1 MPIISKN
8 NGSAIK
14 YKSVSLDVKAQSESR
29 IVSMYLASF
38 NTIDSDMD
46 IIRKGAFSKSI
57 SERGPQTNS
66 NRQIKFL
73 EQHQVREPR
82 GVYKMLMEDE
92 TGLYAEVEIE
102 KTPLGDIVLE
112 RYANGT
118 FKEHSI
124 GFQYVWDKCN
134 WIQIPM
140 TDVPAELQDCCEP
153 CLEEGGDKSQTVN
166 AFECRELNLFE
177 GSVVT
182 FGANENTP
190 FLGFKGTNEDLEK
203 ILDDEL
209 KYLLKNAPNYEY
221 ELSLRQLYTKQKS
234 LIKSLAENTKE
245 ITKPTEKQE
254 NKSFYLS
261 LI

>member
-1 MPIISKN
+1 MPILNKN
-8 NGSAIK
+8 NGTAIK
-14 YKSVSLDVKAQSESR
+14 FKSLVLDVKAENESR

-38 NTIDSDMD
+38 NTLDSDCD

-73 EQHQVREPR
+73 HQHQVKEPI
-82 GVYKMLMEDE
+82 GIYKMLMEDE
-92 TGLYAEVEIE
+92 KGLYAEVEIE
-102 KTPLGDIVLE
+102 KTALGDVVLE
-112 RYANGT
+112 RYMNGSY
-118 FKEHSI
+118 KEHSI

-134 WIQIPM
+134 WIQMPSGEEKEM
-140 TDVPAELQDCCEP
+140 EDV
-153 CLEEGGDKSQTVN
+153 
-166 AFECRELNLFE
+166 FECKELNLFE

-190 FLGFKGTNEDLEK
+190 FLGFKGNSEDFEK
-203 ILDDEL
+203 QLDEEL
-209 KYLLKNAPNYEY
+209 KFLLKNAPNYEY

-245 ITKPTEKQE
+245 ATKPIISP
-254 NKSFYLS
+254 NKSFYLT
-261 LI
+261 LL